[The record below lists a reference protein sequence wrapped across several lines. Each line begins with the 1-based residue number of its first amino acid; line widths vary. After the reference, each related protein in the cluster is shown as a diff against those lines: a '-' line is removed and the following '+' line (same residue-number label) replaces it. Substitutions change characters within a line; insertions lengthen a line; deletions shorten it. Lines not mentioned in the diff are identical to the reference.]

1 MFSFAPKRAGAAV
14 VRLHV
19 VILAED
25 VEARLAFKEFKVYKR
40 DVKKDPKAGLDIV
53 DQIML
58 LSGFLK

>member
-1 MFSFAPKRAGAAV
+1 MLSFAPKRAGAAV
-14 VRLHV
+14 VGLHAV
-19 VILAED
+19 TLAED
-25 VEARLAFKEFKVYKR
+25 VEVRLAFEELKVCKR